1 MFSKLKKSRIVL
13 NIFNFVSYN
22 FQLMIQRIQSLYL
35 LVANILLAALYLSP
49 FAELSGKEG
58 KSFLFSLNGLVPVNA
73 VNGEIVLSTWPL
85 LAITGLIFALIL
97 LVIFQYKNRPLQ
109 IKLTYLSAV
118 LLIILTGLIY
128 FYVLKGNTVTGG
140 NYSFRLSSTFPLI
153 AAVFAWLATRGMIKD
168 ENLVKSIDRIR

>member
-1 MFSKLKKSRIVL
+1 MYSKLKKSRIVL

-22 FQLMIQRIQSLYL
+22 FQPMIQRIQSLYL
-35 LVANILLAALYLSP
+35 VAANILLAALYLSP
-49 FAELSGKEG
+49 FSELSGKEG
-58 KSFLFSLNGLVPVNA
+58 KLFLFNLSGLVPVNA

-109 IKLTYLSAV
+109 IKLTYLAAA

-128 FYVLKGNTVTGG
+128 FYVLKGNTLTGG
-140 NYSFRLSSTFPLI
+140 SYSFRLSSTFPLI
-153 AAVFAWLATRGMIKD
+153 AAVFAWLASRGMIKD